1 MSVSRRLFASIVCM
15 FALVQAGAQTAQAPA
30 QQPSKKVPVART
42 EVVDGERKLHIVDL
56 SPRFLDFY
64 QAALGKDPET
74 RWNLWNEKYGFAAVP
89 PTPEGM
95 QMARQM
101 LDEAWPHY
109 ADALPMIRKGVAAME
124 PRPEA
129 VLAKVASLLGL
140 EGPFEMQVTAYVG
153 AFDGN
158 AFTAAQGHLPMVA
171 VPLEMDAGQ
180 RALVFPHE
188 MTHAV
193 HIATAKLSGGWERS
207 IAETIMQEG
216 LAMHVAQTVVPGRDV
231 RDYIEHKPGWYDA
244 AMAKSDAILRGLQ
257 PDLEKSD
264 SPTVFRYTMGTGN
277 TGTEREAYVAGWLV
291 VGQLLKEGK
300 SFREIARIPSA
311 AMASVVRSTI
321 DRMLP
326 KKS

>member
-1 MSVSRRLFASIVCM
+1 MSISRRLLASIVCM
-15 FALVQAGAQTAQAPA
+15 FSLGQVAQAPA
-30 QQPSKKVPVART
+30 QEPPKKLPVVRS
-42 EVVDGERKLHIVDL
+42 EVVDGQRTLHVADL

-64 QAALGKDPET
+64 QAAVGKDPET
-74 RWNLWNEKYGFAAVP
+74 RWKLWNEKYGFAAVP
-89 PTPEGM
+89 PTPEGL
-95 QMARQM
+95 QIARKL
-101 LDEAWPHY
+101 LDEAWPRY
-109 ADALPMIRKGVAAME
+109 ADALPLIRKGVAAME

-129 VLAKVASLLGL
+129 VLAKVADLLGL

-158 AFTAAQGHLPMVA
+158 AFTAAQGHQPMVA
-171 VPLEMDAGQ
+171 VPLEMDAAQ

-216 LAMHVAQTVVPGRDV
+216 LAMHVAQAVSPGRDV

-244 AMAKSDAILRGLQ
+244 AMSKSDAILRGLL
-257 PDLEKSD
+257 PDLGKSD

-291 VGQLLKEGK
+291 VGELLKEGK

-311 AMASVVRSTI
+311 DMADVVRSTI
-321 DRMLP
+321 DRMIA